1 MANRISTGDFDRALL
16 LFPIILKMGAEGARR
31 FITEHSLTDD
41 DLIAQAKMYEADTDR
56 RNQALRA
63 RLETEANAAK

>member
-1 MANRISTGDFDRALL
+1 MANQISNDDIDRALL

-41 DLIAQAKMYEADTDR
+41 DLIAQAKIYETDTDR
-56 RNQALRA
+56 RNQAFRTK
-63 RLETEANAAK
+63 LETDSNAAK